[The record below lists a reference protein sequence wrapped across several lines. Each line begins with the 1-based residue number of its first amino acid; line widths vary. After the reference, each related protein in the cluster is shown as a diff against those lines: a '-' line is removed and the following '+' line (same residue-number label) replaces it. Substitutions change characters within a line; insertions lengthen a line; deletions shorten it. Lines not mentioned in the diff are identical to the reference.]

1 MRWWTTNFTR
11 YFVNYFENVCDV
23 KNVWWFSF
31 SWKSARVVPP
41 SNGYFLVELVH
52 RIKFL
57 DIRLCFVVLK
67 KSHVNYC
74 VCPKDAKLISNF
86 FLSSFFFIFI
96 NNEFQM
102 YQKYWKLVGGILQ
115 KWWAMPNSFAG
126 ALKSS
131 LQQRFKNESNK
142 ITTFIWFT
150 QLFVC
155 KNYCCVKSTKYFC

>member
-1 MRWWTTNFTR
+1 MNNQFHEI
-11 YFVNYFENVCDV
+11 FCQLFLKMCDV
-23 KNVWWFSF
+23 KNVWWFSY

-41 SNGYFLVELVH
+41 SNSYFLVELVH

-74 VCPKDAKLISNF
+74 VCPKDAKLISKIFLSLVFF
-86 FLSSFFFIFI
+86 FL
-96 NNEFQM
+96 
-102 YQKYWKLVGGILQ
+102 QKYWISNVSKILKLVGGILQ

-131 LQQRFKNESNK
+131 LQQIQKWMK
-142 ITTFIWFT
+142 
-150 QLFVC
+150 
-155 KNYCCVKSTKYFC
+155 